1 MFDIANN
8 KADGILD
15 AEEMEHYIV
24 LNNLENRRLGL
35 WVDDRPHRA
44 ATQFA
49 LANQINPKREG
60 VSREELSMLWAPYF
74 KKFEALREADGLK

>member
-49 LANQINPKREG
+49 LAN
-60 VSREELSMLWAPYF
+60 
-74 KKFEALREADGLK
+74 